1 MAKRFE
7 AEFDVES
14 ESGRHEIE
22 IHGRLKYLVIG
33 GLFIVV
39 SAIAGIE
46 IVKTGQIRLLSFSA
60 GLFVFGIVILYVWTD
75 LGKAGKDPGISQVP
89 RRYMGLIGGYLFFYV
104 GLVFILVTVFFG
116 SQMGTLPEMV
126 YVFRGLGIVCLFIG
140 LPLLISYF
148 RFRLSGISPKEIE
161 IREKRLFTL
170 IGAVVAICT
179 ILGGFAAGILVAVY
193 TGESI
198 GYYISFGLLGI
209 GIFIGGIFFILS
221 KTDKSET

>member
-7 AEFDVES
+7 AEFNLES
-14 ESGRHEIE
+14 ENGGHEIE
-22 IHGRLKYLVIG
+22 IQGRLKYLVIG

-46 IVKTGQIRLLSFSA
+46 IVKTGQVRLLSFAA

-75 LGKAGKDPGISQVP
+75 LGMAGKDPRQSQIP
-89 RRYMGLIGGYLFFYV
+89 RRYMGLVGGYLFFYV
-104 GLVFILVTVFFG
+104 GLVFIFVTVFFG
-116 SQMGTLPEMV
+116 SKMRALPEMV

-140 LPLLISYF
+140 IPLLFSFF
-148 RFRLSGISPKEIE
+148 RFRFSGISPKEIE
-161 IREKRLFTL
+161 IREKRLFTV
-170 IGAVVAICT
+170 IGAIVAICT
-179 ILGGFAAGILVAVY
+179 IFGGFAAGILVVVY

-209 GIFIGGIFFILS
+209 GAFIGGIFLILS
-221 KTDKSET
+221 KTDKNET